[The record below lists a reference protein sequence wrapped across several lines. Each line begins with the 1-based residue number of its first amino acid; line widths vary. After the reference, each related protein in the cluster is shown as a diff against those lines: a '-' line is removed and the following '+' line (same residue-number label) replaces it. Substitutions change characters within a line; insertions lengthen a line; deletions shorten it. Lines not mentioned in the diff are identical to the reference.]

1 MVVVVGK
8 TQVPLVIAPSIAIP
22 IQYQFVLLPL
32 IFGLSLASR
41 LIADGTTTAA
51 TIADNGA
58 DSE

>member
-22 IQYQFVLLPL
+22 IQYQFVLLPF
-32 IFGLSLASR
+32 IFGLSR
-41 LIADGTTTAA
+41 LIADGTTTTAA
-51 TIADNGA
+51 IADNGA